1 MRKTIIITAVTFITL
16 LSCSKSNSANW
27 KDLANSD
34 LQKGDFA
41 KVETTLN
48 SLSPQQKEQ
57 NKLTIDSFKAIMNR
71 IRYDFSMTP
80 EEGIAKISEKYP
92 TINDSIVKDWKSKKY
107 LETMTIDGKEYWFR
121 KAVRNLWLLNNE
133 DFAEANLKEKKN
145 DHKNHY
151 NDYVEFM
158 TQLPDS
164 NNVRDWRNM
173 AITFTLDV
181 KPNSVPEGE
190 IIRAWLPF
198 PFNNGRQRNMQLI
211 SSSSNPTFSKGSLHH
226 TIYMEQAAKKD
237 VPTHFE
243 MVLSY
248 EVGAEVYPAD
258 SVLANLKPYNKSS
271 KLYKKYTSEELPHIL
286 VNKQMASL
294 AKQIIG
300 SETNPYKQVSKIYDW
315 ISDNFPWAGARDYS
329 TLPNIPEYVLGI
341 KHGDCGQ
348 VSLLYISLLRSIG
361 IPARWESGWEISK
374 RGTGYHD
381 WTEVYYEGI
390 GWLPSDIS
398 HGRSVNDEY
407 LNDFYK
413 TSIDANRFATNEGI
427 RSPLEP
433 KKKFIR
439 CETVD
444 FQAGEVEWTG
454 GNIPSSNWNSDLKIN
469 NIEHLSNKTE

>member
-190 IIRAWLPF
+190 IIRA
-198 PFNNGRQRNMQLI
+198 
-211 SSSSNPTFSKGSLHH
+211 
-226 TIYMEQAAKKD
+226 
-237 VPTHFE
+237 
-243 MVLSY
+243 
-248 EVGAEVYPAD
+248 
-258 SVLANLKPYNKSS
+258 
-271 KLYKKYTSEELPHIL
+271 
-286 VNKQMASL
+286 
-294 AKQIIG
+294 
-300 SETNPYKQVSKIYDW
+300 
-315 ISDNFPWAGARDYS
+315 
-329 TLPNIPEYVLGI
+329 
-341 KHGDCGQ
+341 
-348 VSLLYISLLRSIG
+348 
-361 IPARWESGWEISK
+361 
-374 RGTGYHD
+374 
-381 WTEVYYEGI
+381 
-390 GWLPSDIS
+390 
-398 HGRSVNDEY
+398 
-407 LNDFYK
+407 
-413 TSIDANRFATNEGI
+413 
-427 RSPLEP
+427 
-433 KKKFIR
+433 
-439 CETVD
+439 
-444 FQAGEVEWTG
+444 
-454 GNIPSSNWNSDLKIN
+454 
-469 NIEHLSNKTE
+469 